1 MLELLV
7 TAELLCTVELLE
19 TLFDSLLCLADD
31 SGLFA
36 VEELEICV
44 SLVLFVLGLDGVSS
58 PQAEKKH
65 AATKQLKKI
74 FDFI

>member
-1 MLELLV
+1 MVAALLDATSLLELLV
-7 TAELLCTVELLE
+7 TAELLE
-19 TLFDSLLCLADD
+19 TLFDSSLCLADD

-58 PQAEKKH
+58 PQADKRH
-65 AATKQLKKI
+65 AAAMQ
-74 FDFI
+74 